1 MTPIQKLQ
9 SILEGILGQAP
20 TNQQSLKV
28 ADAFLDSLM
37 DSEILA
43 KFDKIRDDV
52 TQAEKARLVVQAVR
66 KLIKDVVEQA
76 PVNVKSRE
84 TVVLGDVTDL

>member
-28 ADAFLDSLM
+28 ANAFLDSLM

-43 KFDKIRDDV
+43 MFEKPREEV
-52 TQAEKARLVVQAVR
+52 TSNEKARLVVTAVR

-76 PVNVKSRE
+76 PVNVKNRE
-84 TVVLGDVTDL
+84 TVVLGDVSDL

>member
-9 SILEGILGQAP
+9 TILEGILGQAP

-28 ADAFLDSLM
+28 ANAFLDSLM

-43 KFDKIRDDV
+43 IFDKIRDDV
-52 TQAEKARLVVQAVR
+52 TQAEKASLVVQAVR

-84 TVVLGDVTDL
+84 TVVLGDVSDL

>member
-28 ADAFLDSLM
+28 ANAFLDSLM

-43 KFDKIRDDV
+43 IFDKIRDDV
-52 TQAEKARLVVQAVR
+52 TQAEKASLVVQAVR

-84 TVVLGDVTDL
+84 TVVLGDVSDL

>member
-9 SILEGILGQAP
+9 TILEGILGQAP

-28 ADAFLDSLM
+28 ANAFLDSLM

-43 KFDKIRDDV
+43 LFEKERADV
-52 TQAEKARLVVQAVR
+52 TSAEKASLVVRAVR

-84 TVVLGDVTDL
+84 TVVLGDVSDL

>member
-28 ADAFLDSLM
+28 ANAFLDSLM

-52 TQAEKARLVVQAVR
+52 TQAEKASLVVQAVR

-84 TVVLGDVTDL
+84 TVVLGDVSDL

>member
-9 SILEGILGQAP
+9 TILEGILGQAP

-28 ADAFLDSLM
+28 ANAFLDSLM

-43 KFDKIRDDV
+43 MFEKPREEV
-52 TQAEKARLVVQAVR
+52 TSNEKARLVVTAVR
-66 KLIKDVVEQA
+66 KLIKDVVGQA
-76 PVNVKSRE
+76 PVNVKNRE
-84 TVVLGDVTDL
+84 TVVLGDVSDL